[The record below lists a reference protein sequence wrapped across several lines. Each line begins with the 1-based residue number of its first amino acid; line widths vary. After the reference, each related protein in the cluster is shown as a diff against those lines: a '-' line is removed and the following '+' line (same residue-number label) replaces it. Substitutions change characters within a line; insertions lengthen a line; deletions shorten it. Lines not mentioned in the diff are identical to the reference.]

1 MMNLKVLLPFGIFK
15 DEKNVQR
22 IVVET
27 DQGSF
32 GLLPQRLDCV
42 AAIVPGILLY
52 QILSEER
59 HQEQEV
65 YIAVDA
71 GVLVKTGSA
80 VSISVRHATAGIDLN
95 QLHDTIE
102 QEFLQQSSQ
111 DKQVHSVYQKMESD
125 FMRRLTAFH
134 HDV

>member
-1 MMNLKVLLPFGIFK
+1 
-15 DEKNVQR
+15 
-22 IVVET
+22 VVET

-52 QILSEER
+52 QILSEEG

-95 QLHDTIE
+95 QLHDTVE
-102 QEFLQQSSQ
+102 QEFLQQSNQ

>member
-15 DEKNVQR
+15 NEKNVQR

-52 QILSEER
+52 QILSEEG

-95 QLHDTIE
+95 QLHDTVE
-102 QEFLQQSSQ
+102 QEFLQQSNQ

-125 FMRRLTAFH
+125 FMRRLTVFH

>member
-15 DEKNVQR
+15 NENNVQR

-52 QILSEER
+52 QILSEEG

-95 QLHDTIE
+95 QLHDTVE
-102 QEFLQQSSQ
+102 QEFLQQSNQ

>member
-1 MMNLKVLLPFGIFK
+1 MMNLKVLLPFRIFK
-15 DEKNVQR
+15 NEKNVQR

-52 QILSEER
+52 QILSEEG

-95 QLHDTIE
+95 QLHDTVE
-102 QEFLQQSSQ
+102 QEFLQQSNQ

>member
-15 DEKNVQR
+15 NEKNVQR

-42 AAIVPGILLY
+42 SAIVPGILLY
-52 QILSEER
+52 QILSEEG

-95 QLHDTIE
+95 QLHDTVE
-102 QEFLQQSSQ
+102 QEFLQQSNQ